1 MSAYELTLWGH
12 VLLFGVWL
20 GADYGTFLSS
30 RFLQHEHRS
39 IETRVT
45 AAKMMVLFDLGPR
58 VALVLMLPLGLTLSR
73 MLGFAAALPG
83 WVVPTGWAVA
93 LVWLA
98 LVVAVELGEGRSWRE
113 PLRRIDTGVRVVV
126 AAITLA
132 AGISSV
138 AGNGPFVGTWLAWKV
153 TIFGAIIC
161 SGLCIRLGLGAF
173 SRAFGRIVTEGSTP
187 ANEAALRASLARTYP
202 FVGAV
207 WLMVLVAGLLGVA
220 KP

>member
-39 IETRVT
+39 LETRAT
-45 AAKMMVLFDLGPR
+45 AARMMVLFDLGPR
-58 VALVLMLPLGLTLSR
+58 LALVLMLPLGFTLAS
-73 MLGFAAALPG
+73 MLGVTDGLPG
-83 WVVPTGWAVA
+83 WSVPAAWAVA
-93 LVWLA
+93 LVWLG
-98 LVVAVELGEGRSWRE
+98 LVAAVELGEGRDWRE
-113 PLRRIDTGVRVVV
+113 PLRRADLTIRVLV
-126 AAITLA
+126 AATTLG
-132 AGISSV
+132 AGLSSLI
-138 AGNGPFVGTWLAWKV
+138 GGGPFVGTWLAWKV
-153 TIFGAIIC
+153 TLFGAIIC
-161 SGLCIRLGLGAF
+161 SGLCIRLALGPF
-173 SRAFGRIVTEGSTP
+173 GRAFARIMSEGSTP

-207 WLMVLVAGLLGVA
+207 WIMVLVAGLLGVV